1 MPTRQAQYHVELWV
15 IFPAFGDIDNERT
28 DRIRVR
34 GKCEDIVFREDIMT
48 TLREWLNRL
57 RQFDPDDWG
66 EITQLQT
73 AFSEE
78 ELNGEL
84 EAEIAFDTVGGTVE
98 HVTIR
103 LIDKSQDTIVDL
115 DYTVFQ
121 LDIVPL
127 TDFIRESVFGTD
139 EESETSE

>member
-1 MPTRQAQYHVELWV
+1 MTVQLC
-15 IFPAFGDIDNERT
+15 ER
-28 DRIRVR
+28 IN
-34 GKCEDIVFREDIMT
+34 MT
-48 TLREWLNRL
+48 TLREWFKRL

-66 EITQLQT
+66 EITELQT
-73 AFSEE
+73 TFSEE

-103 LIDKSQDTIVDL
+103 LIDNSQDIIVDL

-127 TDFIRESVFGTD
+127 TEFIRESVFGTD
-139 EESETSE
+139 CKCEL

>member
-1 MPTRQAQYHVELWV
+1 
-15 IFPAFGDIDNERT
+15 
-28 DRIRVR
+28 
-34 GKCEDIVFREDIMT
+34 MT
-48 TLREWLNRL
+48 TLHEWLNRL
-57 RQFDPDDWG
+57 KQFDPDDWG
-66 EITQLQT
+66 EITRLQT
-73 AFSEE
+73 EFSEE

-103 LIDKSQDTIVDL
+103 LIDNSQDTIVDL

-121 LDIVPL
+121 LDVVPL

-139 EESETSE
+139 EEGAIDD

>member
-1 MPTRQAQYHVELWV
+1 
-15 IFPAFGDIDNERT
+15 
-28 DRIRVR
+28 
-34 GKCEDIVFREDIMT
+34 MT

-57 RQFDPDDWG
+57 KQFDPDDWG
-66 EITQLQT
+66 EITRLQT
-73 AFSEE
+73 EFSEE

-103 LIDKSQDTIVDL
+103 LIDNSQDTIVDL

-121 LDIVPL
+121 LDVVPL
-127 TDFIRESVFGTD
+127 TDFIRESVFGTE
-139 EESETSE
+139 EES